1 MHRQHG
7 LHAWGLG
14 SPLLWDDA
22 VVKKAVERKKLHVS
36 AEACNSLRSS
46 CISFELVSM
55 LLLGAPLIHESG
67 PLLHVGTS
75 IEEARLFLMVHC
87 PWLVG
92 GELVNLELRE
102 ATTLL

>member
-1 MHRQHG
+1 
-7 LHAWGLG
+7 
-14 SPLLWDDA
+14 
-22 VVKKAVERKKLHVS
+22 
-36 AEACNSLRSS
+36 
-46 CISFELVSM
+46 M

-75 IEEARLFLMVHC
+75 IEEASLFLMVHC
-87 PWLVG
+87 PWVVG